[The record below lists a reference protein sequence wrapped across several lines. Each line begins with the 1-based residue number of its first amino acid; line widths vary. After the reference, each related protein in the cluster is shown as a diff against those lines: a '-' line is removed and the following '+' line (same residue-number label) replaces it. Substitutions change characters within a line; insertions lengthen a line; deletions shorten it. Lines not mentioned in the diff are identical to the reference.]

1 MKLSEIR
8 GAHTIDVIANLIEP
22 IANIAADEEAAAFFK
37 RKQKPDGMTVKE
49 YALQR
54 TKESLP
60 ALLKNHKKDIISI
73 LAAINEV
80 DPLEY
85 EKTLDFGKLFKDA
98 TDIMTDQAFIE
109 LFISAQTQTSS
120 GSALENTEEAKA

>member
-49 YALQR
+49 FALQR

-60 ALLKNHKKDIISI
+60 VLLKSHKKDIISI

-85 EKTLDFGKLFKDA
+85 EKALDFGKLFKDA

-120 GSALENTEEAKA
+120 GPARENTEEVKA

>member
-22 IANIAADEEAAAFFK
+22 IANIAANEEAAAFFK

-60 ALLKNHKKDIISI
+60 ALLKTHKKDVIAI

-85 EKTLDFGKLFKDA
+85 ENNLNFGRLFKDA

-120 GSALENTEEAKA
+120 GSALENTEESKA